1 MNSRKKLIQVRGRR
15 ASRVRATVR
24 GSAERPRLSVFR
36 SNRFM
41 LAQLIDD
48 VAGKTLAS
56 VTSKAMK
63 TKGTKT
69 AGAEFVGKAIAA
81 AAKTAGVSSV
91 VFDRGSYRYHGRVAA
106 LVEAARKEGL
116 KV

>member
-1 MNSRKKLIQVRGRR
+1 M
-15 ASRVRATVR
+15 RATVR

-48 VAGKTLAS
+48 VAGKTIAS
-56 VTSKAMK
+56 ATSKAMK

-81 AAKTAGVSSV
+81 NAKKAGITSA
-91 VFDRGSYRYHGRVAA
+91 VFDRGSYRYHGRVKA

-116 KV
+116 TI